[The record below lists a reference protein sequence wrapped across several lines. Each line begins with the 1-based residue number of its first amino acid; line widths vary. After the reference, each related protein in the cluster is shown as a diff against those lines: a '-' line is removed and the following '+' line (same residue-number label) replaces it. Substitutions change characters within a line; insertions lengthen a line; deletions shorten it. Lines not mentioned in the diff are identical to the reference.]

1 MTCGPFQTG
10 HDVATE
16 CLGQLH
22 SNICGPM
29 DVPSLGKNCYFCI
42 LVNNKTHFLWF
53 LPCARKSDFTAWF
66 TCLNNLFVNHYGS
79 HVKILHTDQGGEYVN
94 ETLKSYCAEKGI
106 DMELTI
112 PHTPEQNGVAEHSNR
127 RILDKG

>member
-1 MTCGPFQTG
+1 
-10 HDVATE
+10 
-16 CLGQLH
+16 
-22 SNICGPM
+22 M

-42 LVNNKTHFLWF
+42 LVNNKTRFLWF

-66 TCLNNLFVNHYGS
+66 THLNNLFVNHYGS
-79 HVKILHTDQGGEYVN
+79 HVKILCTDQGGEYVN